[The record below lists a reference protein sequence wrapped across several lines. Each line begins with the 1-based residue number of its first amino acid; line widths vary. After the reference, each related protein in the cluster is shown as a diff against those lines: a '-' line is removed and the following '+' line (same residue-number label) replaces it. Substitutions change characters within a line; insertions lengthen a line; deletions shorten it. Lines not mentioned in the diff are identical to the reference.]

1 MIQKIKSILKKLI
14 SVKKDVKVLKIS
26 NKIKNVIKKPY
37 RSIPAPHILPDDP
50 WFGSSIKTQKGLDI
64 QKQIDHNKEV
74 ERQTNLSKESENI
87 HQEMYELATKN
98 WNTVKETQGG
108 SENFQE
114 GSSSVRWQSGTGY
127 GQFRG

>member
-14 SVKKDVKVLKIS
+14 SVKEDTKVLKIS

-50 WFGSSIKTQKGLDI
+50 WFGSSVKTQKGLDI

-74 ERQTNLSKESENI
+74 ERQTNPSKESENI

-114 GSSSVRWQSGTGY
+114 GSGGWQSGTGY

>member
-74 ERQTNLSKESENI
+74 ERQINLSKESENI

>member
-114 GSSSVRWQSGTGY
+114 GSSSGRWQSGTGY

>member
-14 SVKKDVKVLKIS
+14 SVKENTKVLKIS

-37 RSIPAPHILPDDP
+37 RTIPAPHILPDDP

-114 GSSSVRWQSGTGY
+114 GSSSGGWQSGTGY

>member
-14 SVKKDVKVLKIS
+14 SVKKDTKVLKIS

-114 GSSSVRWQSGTGY
+114 GSSSGGWQSGTGY

>member
-1 MIQKIKSILKKLI
+1 MIKKIKSILKKLI
-14 SVKKDVKVLKIS
+14 FTKEDPKIIKIS
-26 NKIKNVIKKPY
+26 HRIKNVIKKPY

-50 WFGSSIKTQKGLDI
+50 WFGSSVKTQKGLDI

-74 ERQTNLSKESENI
+74 ERQTNPSKESENI

-114 GSSSVRWQSGTGY
+114 GSGGWQSGTGY

>member
-14 SVKKDVKVLKIS
+14 SVKKDTKVLKIS